1 MHQFERTKNKI
12 KKQKQGIEKGMWRKN
27 KTVRVWRVDYQRSE
41 VWVRQ
46 DVAVVC
52 DSEGVPVD
60 SQLETQNETHE
71 GDGCFFSTISKK
83 NKNKRSVEKKKP
95 HTQAFKVRA
104 AEEQLIV
111 PYVLG

>member
-1 MHQFERTKNKI
+1 MHQFVRTKNKI

-83 NKNKRSVEKKKP
+83 TKIRGALKKKKT